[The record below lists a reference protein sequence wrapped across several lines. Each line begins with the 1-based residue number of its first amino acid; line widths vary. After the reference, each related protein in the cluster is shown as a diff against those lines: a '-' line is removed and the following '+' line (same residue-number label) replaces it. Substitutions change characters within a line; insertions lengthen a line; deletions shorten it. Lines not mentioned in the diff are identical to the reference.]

1 MTLILLKERRKKLMK
16 QLARLRINNE
26 FQNKL
31 YLPTFQKKKKK
42 QLYLLHSKQANDL
55 ILFCINEL
63 SNHIC

>member
-31 YLPTFQKKKKK
+31 YLPTFQKKKKTIVPTSFEAGK
-42 QLYLLHSKQANDL
+42 
-55 ILFCINEL
+55 
-63 SNHIC
+63 